1 MADTR
6 SRVSFCVGGDE
17 RCGLY
22 RILRSSD
29 ADEMWT
35 QTISSLH
42 QALRP
47 AGSSKSFVDQY
58 LSADLQ
64 QT

>member
-1 MADTR
+1 MEGIH
-6 SRVSFCVGGDE
+6 SRVSPRFPRLLSVLFADE
-17 RCGLY
+17 
-22 RILRSSD
+22 SVD

-42 QALRP
+42 HALRP